1 MSAAKPRAVDPLL
14 QLVQEREDEMSPS
27 WRALVGLLRFWL
39 GLFGALGPMV
49 IIVLALQV
57 MASMYQRFGDVGL
70 WSYFIIAMPVSA
82 GLVVGLRRLRVALA
96 RKIADAIR
104 ARLAGIG
111 GTLTPASFS
120 LGPRRDERR

>member
-1 MSAAKPRAVDPLL
+1 VAAPSNPDPLL
-14 QLVQEREDEMSPS
+14 QLVKEREDEMSPS

-49 IIVLALQV
+49 VIGVALRV
-57 MASMYQRFGDVGL
+57 MAEMFMRFGSVGL
-70 WSYFIIAMPVSA
+70 WSYFVIAMPVSA
-82 GLVVGLRRLRVALA
+82 GLVVGLRRLRVTLA
-96 RKIADAIR
+96 RRIADAIR

-120 LGPRRDERR
+120 LGPRREERR